1 MASARYNA
9 EISAGSLMLFESKR
23 IAQLLLSSPD
33 TQAWVDAIEKQNI
46 LQKKT
51 IATARRQATLIRKRL
66 DTLEPLAWQMI
77 ASRESEVVNQLLLAA
92 AVKHSQLLG
101 DFMKLVY
108 ALRQRKLEL
117 ALSVCDWEDF
127 LIECAHHDPAVAQWS
142 ESTKLK
148 LFQVVVRML
157 VESKF
162 LEGSKS
168 LKLTPP
174 SLHPDV
180 WRYLH
185 LQKESYVIDC
195 LERTQ

>member
-9 EISAGSLMLFESKR
+9 EISAGSLMPLESKR

-33 TQAWVDAIEKQNI
+33 TQAWIDAIEKQNI

-117 ALSVCDWEDF
+117 DLSVCDWEDF
-127 LIECAHHDPAVAQWS
+127 LIECAHHDPALAQWS

-162 LEGSKS
+162 LEDSKS

-174 SLHPDV
+174 ALHPDV

-185 LQKESYVIDC
+185 LHKESYVIDC